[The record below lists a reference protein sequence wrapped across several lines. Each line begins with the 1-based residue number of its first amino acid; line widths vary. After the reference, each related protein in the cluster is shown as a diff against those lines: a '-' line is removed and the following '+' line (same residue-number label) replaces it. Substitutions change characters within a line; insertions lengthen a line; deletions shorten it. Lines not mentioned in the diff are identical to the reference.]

1 MPELPEVEIVRQ
13 SLSKKIK
20 GKVIKKVLVKNRNLR
35 FKLPYNFENYIIR
48 KKIKKIDR
56 FSKYLILIFQDNTAC
71 IIHLGMSGTIHLVKK
86 NNSTNIT
93 NTSFYN
99 YPKVPKKHN
108 HIELIFNG
116 FKVIYND
123 PRRFGFFKLLKDKE
137 SFKLYLK
144 NIGYEPLDKNFTLKY
159 LKKNILF
166 RKKCIKSILLDQKI
180 ISGIG
185 NIYANEILFHSGLNP
200 SKKGIKLKDFEL
212 KYLYKY
218 SKLVLK
224 KAILKGGSSIRD
236 FRNTE
241 GAKGSFQDNFKVY
254 NKDDHNC
261 PNKKCNY
268 KIKKINISNR
278 STFYCE
284 NCQK

>member
-1 MPELPEVEIVRQ
+1 MPELPEVEIVKK
-13 SLSKKIK
+13 SLKKNVKDKKILD
-20 GKVIKKVLVKNRNLR
+20 VIVTNRNLR
-35 FKLPYNFENYIIR
+35 FKVEKDFEKILKNRKIQNVNRYAKNIIL
-48 KKIKKIDR
+48 KLNGNI
-56 FSKYLILIFQDNTAC
+56 YV
-71 IIHLGMSGTIHLVKK
+71 IIHLGMTGTFHLIRNNILK
-86 NNSTNIT
+86 NTNL
-93 NTSFYN
+93 SFYQSKDL
-99 YPKVPKKHN
+99 PIKHN
-108 HIELIFNG
+108 HIVLIFKK
-116 FKVIYND
+116 FRVIYND
-123 PRRFGFFKLLKDKE
+123 PRRFGFFRLLKDKE

-144 NIGYEPLDKNFTLKY
+144 NIGYEPLDKNFNLKY
-159 LKKNILF
+159 LKKSILF

>member
-1 MPELPEVEIVRQ
+1 MPELPEVEIVKK
-13 SLSKKIK
+13 SLKKNVKDKKILD
-20 GKVIKKVLVKNRNLR
+20 VIVTNRNLR
-35 FKLPYNFENYIIR
+35 FKVEKDFEKILKNR
-48 KKIKKIDR
+48 KIKNVNRYAKNI
-56 FSKYLILIFQDNTAC
+56 ILKLNGNIYV
-71 IIHLGMSGTIHLVKK
+71 IIHLGMTGTFHLIRNNILK
-86 NNSTNIT
+86 NTNL
-93 NTSFYN
+93 SFYQSKDL
-99 YPKVPKKHN
+99 PIKHN
-108 HIELIFNG
+108 HIVLIFKK
-116 FKVIYND
+116 FRVIYND

-144 NIGYEPLDKNFTLKY
+144 NIGYEPLDKNFNLKY
-159 LKKNILF
+159 LKKSILF

>member
-1 MPELPEVEIVRQ
+1 MPELPEVEIVKK
-13 SLSKKIK
+13 SLKKNVKDKKILD
-20 GKVIKKVLVKNRNLR
+20 VIVTNRNLR
-35 FKLPYNFENYIIR
+35 FKVDKDFEKILKNRKIQNVNRYAKNIILELNGN
-48 KKIKKIDR
+48 I
-56 FSKYLILIFQDNTAC
+56 YV
-71 IIHLGMSGTIHLVKK
+71 IIHLGMTGTFHLIRK
-86 NNSTNIT
+86 NILKNTNL
-93 NTSFYN
+93 SFYQSKDL
-99 YPKVPKKHN
+99 PIKHN
-108 HIELIFNG
+108 HIVLIFKK
-116 FKVIYND
+116 FRVIYND

-200 SKKGIKLKDFEL
+200 RKKGLKLKDFEL

-254 NKDDHNC
+254 DKDNHNC

>member
-1 MPELPEVEIVRQ
+1 MPELPEVEIVKK
-13 SLSKKIK
+13 SLKKNVKDKKILDV
-20 GKVIKKVLVKNRNLR
+20 VITNRNLR
-35 FKLPYNFENYIIR
+35 FKVEKDFEKILKNRKIQNVNRYAKNIILELNGN
-48 KKIKKIDR
+48 I
-56 FSKYLILIFQDNTAC
+56 YV
-71 IIHLGMSGTIHLVKK
+71 IIHLGMTGTFHLIRNNLLK
-86 NNSTNIT
+86 NTNL
-93 NTSFYN
+93 SFYQSKDL
-99 YPKVPKKHN
+99 PVKHN
-108 HIELIFNG
+108 HIILIFKK
-116 FKVIYND
+116 FRIIYND

-137 SFKLYLK
+137 SFKLYLN
-144 NIGYEPLDKNFTLKY
+144 NIGYEPLDKNFNLKY
-159 LKKNILF
+159 LKKSILF

>member
-1 MPELPEVEIVRQ
+1 MPELPEVEIVKK
-13 SLSKKIK
+13 SLKKNVKDKKILD
-20 GKVIKKVLVKNRNLR
+20 VIVTNRNLR
-35 FKLPYNFENYIIR
+35 FKVEKDFEKILKNRKIQNVNRYAKNIIL
-48 KKIKKIDR
+48 KLNGNI
-56 FSKYLILIFQDNTAC
+56 YV
-71 IIHLGMSGTIHLVKK
+71 IIHLGMTGTFHLIRNNVLK
-86 NNSTNIT
+86 NTNL
-93 NTSFYN
+93 SFYQSKDL
-99 YPKVPKKHN
+99 PVKHN
-108 HIELIFNG
+108 HIILIFKK
-116 FKVIYND
+116 FRVIYND

-137 SFKLYLK
+137 SFKLYLN
-144 NIGYEPLDKNFTLKY
+144 NIGYEPLDKNFNLKY
-159 LKKNILF
+159 LKKSILF

-218 SKLVLK
+218 SKLVLR

>member
-1 MPELPEVEIVRQ
+1 MPELPEVEIVKK
-13 SLSKKIK
+13 SLKKNVKDKKILD
-20 GKVIKKVLVKNRNLR
+20 VIVTNRNLR
-35 FKLPYNFENYIIR
+35 FKVDEDFEKILKNR
-48 KKIKKIDR
+48 KIKNVNRYAKNIIVELNGNI
-56 FSKYLILIFQDNTAC
+56 YV
-71 IIHLGMSGTIHLVKK
+71 IIHLGMTGTFHLIRNNILK
-86 NNSTNIT
+86 NTNL
-93 NTSFYN
+93 SFYQSKDL
-99 YPKVPKKHN
+99 PVKHN
-108 HIELIFNG
+108 HIILIFKK
-116 FKVIYND
+116 FRVIYND

-137 SFKLYLK
+137 SFKLYLN
-144 NIGYEPLDKNFTLKY
+144 NIGYEPLDKNFNLKY
-159 LKKNILF
+159 LKKSILF

>member
-1 MPELPEVEIVRQ
+1 MPELPEVEIVKK
-13 SLSKKIK
+13 SLKKNVKDKKILD
-20 GKVIKKVLVKNRNLR
+20 VIITNRNLR
-35 FKLPYNFENYIIR
+35 FKVEKDFEKILKNRKIQNVNRYAKNIIL
-48 KKIKKIDR
+48 KLNGNI
-56 FSKYLILIFQDNTAC
+56 YV
-71 IIHLGMSGTIHLVKK
+71 IIHLGMTGTFHLIRNNVLK
-86 NNSTNIT
+86 NTNL
-93 NTSFYN
+93 SFYQSKDL
-99 YPKVPKKHN
+99 PVKHN
-108 HIELIFNG
+108 HIILIFKK
-116 FKVIYND
+116 FRVIYND

-137 SFKLYLK
+137 SFKLYLN
-144 NIGYEPLDKNFTLKY
+144 NIGYEPLDKNFNLKY
-159 LKKNILF
+159 LKKSILF

-200 SKKGIKLKDFEL
+200 RKKGIKLKDFEL

>member
-1 MPELPEVEIVRQ
+1 MPELPEVEIVKK
-13 SLSKKIK
+13 SLKKNVKDKKILDV
-20 GKVIKKVLVKNRNLR
+20 VITNRNLR
-35 FKLPYNFENYIIR
+35 FKVEKDFEKILKNRKIQNVNRYAKNIILELNGN
-48 KKIKKIDR
+48 I
-56 FSKYLILIFQDNTAC
+56 YV
-71 IIHLGMSGTIHLVKK
+71 IIHLGMTGTFHLIRNNILK
-86 NNSTNIT
+86 NTNL
-93 NTSFYN
+93 SFYQSKDL
-99 YPKVPKKHN
+99 PVKHN
-108 HIELIFNG
+108 HIILIFKK
-116 FKVIYND
+116 FRVIYND

-137 SFKLYLK
+137 SFKLYLN
-144 NIGYEPLDKNFTLKY
+144 NIGYEPLDKNFNLKY
-159 LKKNILF
+159 LKKSILF

>member
-1 MPELPEVEIVRQ
+1 MPELPEVEIVKK
-13 SLSKKIK
+13 SLKKNVKDKKILD
-20 GKVIKKVLVKNRNLR
+20 VIVTNRNLR
-35 FKLPYNFENYIIR
+35 LKVDEDFEKILKNR
-48 KKIKKIDR
+48 KIKKVDR
-56 FSKYLILIFQDNTAC
+56 YAKNIILELNGNIYV
-71 IIHLGMSGTIHLVKK
+71 IIHLGMTGTFHLIRNNILK
-86 NNSTNIT
+86 NTNL
-93 NTSFYN
+93 SFYQSKDL
-99 YPKVPKKHN
+99 PIKHN
-108 HIELIFNG
+108 HIVLV
-116 FKVIYND
+116 FKKFRVIYND
-123 PRRFGFFKLLKDKE
+123 PRRFGFFKLLKDEE

-144 NIGYEPLDKNFTLKY
+144 NIGYEPLDKNFNLKY

-166 RKKCIKSILLDQKI
+166 RNKCIKSILLDQKI

-200 SKKGIKLKDFEL
+200 RKKGLKLKDFEL

>member
-1 MPELPEVEIVRQ
+1 MPELPEVEIVKK
-13 SLSKKIK
+13 SLKKNVKDKKILD
-20 GKVIKKVLVKNRNLR
+20 VIVTNRNLR
-35 FKLPYNFENYIIR
+35 FKVDKDFEKILKNRKIQNVNRYAKNIIVELNGN
-48 KKIKKIDR
+48 I
-56 FSKYLILIFQDNTAC
+56 YL
-71 IIHLGMSGTIHLVKK
+71 IIHLGMTGTFHLIRNNILK
-86 NNSTNIT
+86 NTNL
-93 NTSFYN
+93 SFYQSKDL
-99 YPKVPKKHN
+99 PIKHN
-108 HIELIFNG
+108 HIVLIFKK
-116 FKVIYND
+116 FRVIYND
-123 PRRFGFFKLLKDKE
+123 PRRFGFFKLLKDRE

-144 NIGYEPLDKNFTLKY
+144 NIGYEPLDKNFNLKY
-159 LKKNILF
+159 LKKSILF

-200 SKKGIKLKDFEL
+200 RKKGLKLKDFEL

-236 FRNTE
+236 FKNTE
-241 GAKGSFQDNFKVY
+241 GAKGSFQNNFKVY
-254 NKDDHNC
+254 DKDNHNC

>member
-1 MPELPEVEIVRQ
+1 MPELPEVEIVKK
-13 SLSKKIK
+13 SLKKNVKDKKILDV
-20 GKVIKKVLVKNRNLR
+20 VITNRNLR
-35 FKLPYNFENYIIR
+35 FKVEKDFEKILKNRKIQNVNRYAKNIIL
-48 KKIKKIDR
+48 KLNGNI
-56 FSKYLILIFQDNTAC
+56 YV
-71 IIHLGMSGTIHLVKK
+71 IIHLGMTGTFHLIRNNVLK
-86 NNSTNIT
+86 NTNL
-93 NTSFYN
+93 SFYQSKDL
-99 YPKVPKKHN
+99 PVKHN
-108 HIELIFNG
+108 HIILIFKK
-116 FKVIYND
+116 FRVIYND

-137 SFKLYLK
+137 SFKLYLN
-144 NIGYEPLDKNFTLKY
+144 NIGYEPLDKNFNLKY

>member
-1 MPELPEVEIVRQ
+1 MPELPEVEIVKK
-13 SLSKKIK
+13 SLKKNVKDKKILD
-20 GKVIKKVLVKNRNLR
+20 VIVTNRNLR
-35 FKLPYNFENYIIR
+35 FKVEKDFEKILKNRKIQNVNRYAKNIIL
-48 KKIKKIDR
+48 KLNGNI
-56 FSKYLILIFQDNTAC
+56 YV
-71 IIHLGMSGTIHLVKK
+71 IIHLGMTGTFHLIRNNVLK
-86 NNSTNIT
+86 NTNL
-93 NTSFYN
+93 SFYQSKDL
-99 YPKVPKKHN
+99 PVKHN
-108 HIELIFNG
+108 HIILIFKK
-116 FKVIYND
+116 FRVIYND

-137 SFKLYLK
+137 SFKLYLN
-144 NIGYEPLDKNFTLKY
+144 NIGYEPLDKNFNLKY
-159 LKKNILF
+159 LKKSILF

-185 NIYANEILFHSGLNP
+185 NIYANEILFRSGLNP
-200 SKKGIKLKDFEL
+200 RKKGLKLKDFEL

-218 SKLVLK
+218 SKLVLR

>member
-1 MPELPEVEIVRQ
+1 MPELPEVEIVKK
-13 SLSKKIK
+13 SLKKNVKDKKILD
-20 GKVIKKVLVKNRNLR
+20 VIVTNRNLR
-35 FKLPYNFENYIIR
+35 FKVEKDFEKILKNRKIQNVNRYAKNIIL
-48 KKIKKIDR
+48 KLNGNI
-56 FSKYLILIFQDNTAC
+56 YV
-71 IIHLGMSGTIHLVKK
+71 IIHLGMTGTFHLIRNNILK
-86 NNSTNIT
+86 NTNL
-93 NTSFYN
+93 SFYQSKDL
-99 YPKVPKKHN
+99 PIKHN
-108 HIELIFNG
+108 HIILIFKK
-116 FKVIYND
+116 FRVIYND

-137 SFKLYLK
+137 SFKLYLN
-144 NIGYEPLDKNFTLKY
+144 NIGYEPLDKNFNLKY
-159 LKKNILF
+159 LKKSILF

>member
-1 MPELPEVEIVRQ
+1 MPELPEVEIVKK
-13 SLSKKIK
+13 SLKKNVKDKKILDV
-20 GKVIKKVLVKNRNLR
+20 VITNRNLR
-35 FKLPYNFENYIIR
+35 FKVEKDFEKILKNRKIQNVNRYAKNIIVELNGN
-48 KKIKKIDR
+48 I
-56 FSKYLILIFQDNTAC
+56 YV
-71 IIHLGMSGTIHLVKK
+71 IIHLGMTGTFHLIRNNVLK
-86 NNSTNIT
+86 NTNL
-93 NTSFYN
+93 SFYQSKDL
-99 YPKVPKKHN
+99 PVKHN
-108 HIELIFNG
+108 HIILIFKK
-116 FKVIYND
+116 FRVIYND

-137 SFKLYLK
+137 SFKLYLN
-144 NIGYEPLDKNFTLKY
+144 NIGYEPLDKNFNLKY
-159 LKKNILF
+159 LKKSILF

-200 SKKGIKLKDFEL
+200 RKKGLKLKDFEL

>member
-1 MPELPEVEIVRQ
+1 MPELPEVEIVKK
-13 SLSKKIK
+13 SLKKNVKDKKILDV
-20 GKVIKKVLVKNRNLR
+20 VITNRNLR
-35 FKLPYNFENYIIR
+35 FKVEKDFEKILKNRKIQNVNRYAKNIIL
-48 KKIKKIDR
+48 KLNGNI
-56 FSKYLILIFQDNTAC
+56 YV
-71 IIHLGMSGTIHLVKK
+71 IIHLGMTGTFHLIRNNVLK
-86 NNSTNIT
+86 NTNL
-93 NTSFYN
+93 SFYQSKDL
-99 YPKVPKKHN
+99 PVKHN
-108 HIELIFNG
+108 HIILIFKK
-116 FKVIYND
+116 FRVIYND

-137 SFKLYLK
+137 SFKLYLN
-144 NIGYEPLDKNFTLKY
+144 NIGYEPLDKNFNLKY
-159 LKKNILF
+159 LKKSILF

-218 SKLVLK
+218 SKLVLR

-241 GAKGSFQDNFKVY
+241 GDKGSFQDNFKVY

>member
-1 MPELPEVEIVRQ
+1 MPELPEVEIVKK
-13 SLSKKIK
+13 SLKKNVKDKKILN
-20 GKVIKKVLVKNRNLR
+20 VIVTNRNLR
-35 FKLPYNFENYIIR
+35 FKVDEDFEKILKNR
-48 KKIKKIDR
+48 KIKNVSRYAKNIIVELNGNI
-56 FSKYLILIFQDNTAC
+56 YL
-71 IIHLGMSGTIHLVKK
+71 IIHLGMTGTFHLIRNNILK
-86 NNSTNIT
+86 NTNL
-93 NTSFYN
+93 SFYQSKDL
-99 YPKVPKKHN
+99 PIKHN
-108 HIELIFNG
+108 HIVLV
-116 FKVIYND
+116 FKKFRVIYND
-123 PRRFGFFKLLKDKE
+123 PRRFGFFKLLKDEE

-144 NIGYEPLDKNFTLKY
+144 DIGYEPLDKNFNLKY

-166 RKKCIKSILLDQKI
+166 RNKCIKSILLDQKI

-200 SKKGIKLKDFEL
+200 RKKGLKLKDFEL

>member
-1 MPELPEVEIVRQ
+1 MPELPEVEIVKK
-13 SLSKKIK
+13 SLKKNVKDKKILD
-20 GKVIKKVLVKNRNLR
+20 VIVTNRNLR
-35 FKLPYNFENYIIR
+35 FKVEKDFEKILKNRKIQNVNRYAKNIILELNGN
-48 KKIKKIDR
+48 I
-56 FSKYLILIFQDNTAC
+56 YV
-71 IIHLGMSGTIHLVKK
+71 IIHLGMTGTFHLIRNNILK
-86 NNSTNIT
+86 NTNL
-93 NTSFYN
+93 SFYQSKDL
-99 YPKVPKKHN
+99 PVKHN
-108 HIELIFNG
+108 HIILIFKK
-116 FKVIYND
+116 FRVIYND

-137 SFKLYLK
+137 SFKLYLN
-144 NIGYEPLDKNFTLKY
+144 NIGYEPLDKNFNLKY
-159 LKKNILF
+159 LKKVF
-166 RKKCIKSILLDQKI
+166 YSERKCIKSILLDQKI

-200 SKKGIKLKDFEL
+200 RKKGIKLKDFEL

-218 SKLVLK
+218 SKLVLR

-241 GAKGSFQDNFKVY
+241 GDKGSFQDNFKVY

>member
-1 MPELPEVEIVRQ
+1 MPELPEVEIVKK
-13 SLSKKIK
+13 SLKKNVKDKKILD
-20 GKVIKKVLVKNRNLR
+20 VIVTNRNLR
-35 FKLPYNFENYIIR
+35 FKVEKDFEKILKNRKIQNVNRYAKNIILELNGN
-48 KKIKKIDR
+48 I
-56 FSKYLILIFQDNTAC
+56 YV
-71 IIHLGMSGTIHLVKK
+71 IIHLGMTGTFHLIRNNIYK
-86 NNSTNIT
+86 NTNL
-93 NTSFYN
+93 SFYQSKDL
-99 YPKVPKKHN
+99 PIKHN
-108 HIELIFNG
+108 HIILIFKK
-116 FKVIYND
+116 FRLIYND

-137 SFKLYLK
+137 SFKLYLN
-144 NIGYEPLDKNFTLKY
+144 NIGYEPLDKNFNLKY
-159 LKKNILF
+159 LKKSILF

-185 NIYANEILFHSGLNP
+185 NIYANEILLHSGLNP
-200 SKKGIKLKDFEL
+200 RKKGIKLKDFEL

-218 SKLVLK
+218 SKLVLR

-241 GAKGSFQDNFKVY
+241 GDKGSFQDNFKVY

>member
-1 MPELPEVEIVRQ
+1 MPELPEVEIVKK
-13 SLSKKIK
+13 SLKKNVKDKKILD
-20 GKVIKKVLVKNRNLR
+20 VIVTNRNLR
-35 FKLPYNFENYIIR
+35 FKVDKDFEKILKNRKIQNVNRYAKNIILELNGN
-48 KKIKKIDR
+48 I
-56 FSKYLILIFQDNTAC
+56 YV
-71 IIHLGMSGTIHLVKK
+71 IIHLGMTGTFHLIRNNILK
-86 NNSTNIT
+86 NTNL
-93 NTSFYN
+93 SFYQSKDL
-99 YPKVPKKHN
+99 PIKHN
-108 HIELIFNG
+108 HIVLIFKK
-116 FKVIYND
+116 FRVIYND

-200 SKKGIKLKDFEL
+200 KKKGLKLKDFEL

-254 NKDDHNC
+254 DKDNHNC

>member
-1 MPELPEVEIVRQ
+1 MPELPEVEIVKK
-13 SLSKKIK
+13 SLKKNVKDKKILD
-20 GKVIKKVLVKNRNLR
+20 VIVTNRNLR
-35 FKLPYNFENYIIR
+35 FKVDKDFEKILKNRKIQNVNRYAKNIILELNGN
-48 KKIKKIDR
+48 I
-56 FSKYLILIFQDNTAC
+56 YV
-71 IIHLGMSGTIHLVKK
+71 IIHLGMTGTFHLIRNNILK
-86 NNSTNIT
+86 NTNL
-93 NTSFYN
+93 SFYQSKDL
-99 YPKVPKKHN
+99 PIKHN
-108 HIELIFNG
+108 HIILIFKK
-116 FKVIYND
+116 FRVIYND

-144 NIGYEPLDKNFTLKY
+144 NIGYEPLDKNFNLKY
-159 LKKNILF
+159 LKKSILF

-185 NIYANEILFHSGLNP
+185 NIYANEILFRSGLNP
-200 SKKGIKLKDFEL
+200 RKKGLKLKDFEL

-241 GAKGSFQDNFKVY
+241 GDKGSFQDNFKVY

>member
-1 MPELPEVEIVRQ
+1 MTGTFHLIRNNI
-13 SLSKKIK
+13 L
-20 GKVIKKVLVKNRNLR
+20 KNTNL
-35 FKLPYNFENYIIR
+35 
-48 KKIKKIDR
+48 
-56 FSKYLILIFQDNTAC
+56 
-71 IIHLGMSGTIHLVKK
+71 
-86 NNSTNIT
+86 
-93 NTSFYN
+93 SFYQSKDL
-99 YPKVPKKHN
+99 PIKHN
-108 HIELIFNG
+108 HIVLV
-116 FKVIYND
+116 FKKFRVIYND
-123 PRRFGFFKLLKDKE
+123 PRRFGFFKLLKDEE

-166 RKKCIKSILLDQKI
+166 RNKCIKSILLDQKI

-200 SKKGIKLKDFEL
+200 RKKGLKLKDFEL

-254 NKDDHNC
+254 DKDNHNC

>member
-1 MPELPEVEIVRQ
+1 MPELPEVEIVKK
-13 SLSKKIK
+13 SLKKNVKDKKILD
-20 GKVIKKVLVKNRNLR
+20 VIVTNRNLR
-35 FKLPYNFENYIIR
+35 LKVDEDFEKILKNR
-48 KKIKKIDR
+48 KIKKVDR
-56 FSKYLILIFQDNTAC
+56 YAKNIILELNGNIYV
-71 IIHLGMSGTIHLVKK
+71 IIHLGMTGTFHLIRNNILK
-86 NNSTNIT
+86 NTNL
-93 NTSFYN
+93 SFYQSKDL
-99 YPKVPKKHN
+99 PIKHN
-108 HIELIFNG
+108 HIVLIFKK
-116 FKVIYND
+116 FRVIYND
-123 PRRFGFFKLLKDKE
+123 PRRFGFFKLFKDKE
-137 SFKLYLK
+137 SFNLYLK
-144 NIGYEPLDKNFTLKY
+144 NIGYEPFDKNFNLKY
-159 LKKNILF
+159 LKKSILF

-200 SKKGIKLKDFEL
+200 RKKGIKLKDFEL

-218 SKLVLK
+218 SKLVLR

-241 GAKGSFQDNFKVY
+241 GDKGSFQDNFKVY

>member
-1 MPELPEVEIVRQ
+1 MPELPEVEIVKK
-13 SLSKKIK
+13 SLKKNVKDKKILN
-20 GKVIKKVLVKNRNLR
+20 VIVTNRNLR
-35 FKLPYNFENYIIR
+35 FKVDEDFEKILKNR
-48 KKIKKIDR
+48 KIKNVSRYAKNIIVELNGNI
-56 FSKYLILIFQDNTAC
+56 YL
-71 IIHLGMSGTIHLVKK
+71 IIHLGMTGTFHLIRNNILK
-86 NNSTNIT
+86 NTNL
-93 NTSFYN
+93 SFYQSKDL
-99 YPKVPKKHN
+99 PIKHN
-108 HIELIFNG
+108 HIVLV
-116 FKVIYND
+116 FKKFRVIYND
-123 PRRFGFFKLLKDKE
+123 PRRFGFFKLLKDEE

-144 NIGYEPLDKNFTLKY
+144 NIGYEPLDKNFNLKY

-200 SKKGIKLKDFEL
+200 RKKGLKLKDFEL

-254 NKDDHNC
+254 DKDNHNC

>member
-1 MPELPEVEIVRQ
+1 MPELPEVEIVKK
-13 SLSKKIK
+13 SLKKNVKDKKILN
-20 GKVIKKVLVKNRNLR
+20 VIVNNRNLR
-35 FKLPYNFENYIIR
+35 FKVDKDFEKILKNR
-48 KKIKKIDR
+48 KIKNVSRYAKNIIVGLNGNI
-56 FSKYLILIFQDNTAC
+56 YV
-71 IIHLGMSGTIHLVKK
+71 IIHLGMTGTFHLIRNNILK
-86 NNSTNIT
+86 NTNL
-93 NTSFYN
+93 SFYQSKDL
-99 YPKVPKKHN
+99 PIKHN
-108 HIELIFNG
+108 HIVLV
-116 FKVIYND
+116 FKKFRVIYND
-123 PRRFGFFKLLKDKE
+123 PRRFGFFKLLKDEE

-144 NIGYEPLDKNFTLKY
+144 NIGYEPLDKNFNLKY

-200 SKKGIKLKDFEL
+200 RKKGLKLKDFEL

>member
-1 MPELPEVEIVRQ
+1 MPELPEVEIVKK
-13 SLSKKIK
+13 SLKKNVKDKKILD
-20 GKVIKKVLVKNRNLR
+20 VIITNRNLR
-35 FKLPYNFENYIIR
+35 FKIEKDFEKILKNRKIQNVNRYAKNIILELNGN
-48 KKIKKIDR
+48 I
-56 FSKYLILIFQDNTAC
+56 YV
-71 IIHLGMSGTIHLVKK
+71 IIHLGMTGTFHLIR
-86 NNSTNIT
+86 NNIYKDTNL
-93 NTSFYN
+93 SFYQSKDL
-99 YPKVPKKHN
+99 PVKHN
-108 HIELIFNG
+108 HIILIFKK
-116 FKVIYND
+116 FRVIYND
-123 PRRFGFFKLLKDKE
+123 PRRFGFFKLLKDKK
-137 SFKLYLK
+137 SFKSYLN
-144 NIGYEPLDKNFTLKY
+144 NIGYEPLDKNFNLKY
-159 LKKNILF
+159 LKKSILF

-200 SKKGIKLKDFEL
+200 RKKGIKLKDFEL

-218 SKLVLK
+218 SKLVLR

>member
-1 MPELPEVEIVRQ
+1 MPELPEVEIVKK
-13 SLSKKIK
+13 SLKKNVKDKKILD
-20 GKVIKKVLVKNRNLR
+20 VIVTNRNLR
-35 FKLPYNFENYIIR
+35 FKVEKDFEKILKNRKIQNVNRYAKNIIL
-48 KKIKKIDR
+48 KLNGNI
-56 FSKYLILIFQDNTAC
+56 YV
-71 IIHLGMSGTIHLVKK
+71 IIHLGMTGTFHLIRNNIYK
-86 NNSTNIT
+86 NTNL
-93 NTSFYN
+93 SFYQSKDL
-99 YPKVPKKHN
+99 PIKHN
-108 HIELIFNG
+108 HIILIFKK
-116 FKVIYND
+116 FRLIYND

-137 SFKLYLK
+137 SFKLYLN
-144 NIGYEPLDKNFTLKY
+144 NIGYEPLDKNFNLKY
-159 LKKNILF
+159 LKKSILF

>member
-1 MPELPEVEIVRQ
+1 MPELPEVEIVKK
-13 SLSKKIK
+13 SLKKNVKDKKILD
-20 GKVIKKVLVKNRNLR
+20 VIVINRNLR
-35 FKLPYNFENYIIR
+35 FKVDKDFEKILKNR
-48 KKIKKIDR
+48 KIKNVNRYAKNIIVELNGNI
-56 FSKYLILIFQDNTAC
+56 YV
-71 IIHLGMSGTIHLVKK
+71 IIHLGMTGTFHLIRNNILK
-86 NNSTNIT
+86 NTNL
-93 NTSFYN
+93 SFYQSKDL
-99 YPKVPKKHN
+99 PIKHN
-108 HIELIFNG
+108 HIILIFKK
-116 FKVIYND
+116 FRVIYND

-137 SFKLYLK
+137 SFKLYLN
-144 NIGYEPLDKNFTLKY
+144 NIGYEPLDKNFNLKY
-159 LKKNILF
+159 LKKSILF

-200 SKKGIKLKDFEL
+200 RKKGIKLKDFEL

>member
-1 MPELPEVEIVRQ
+1 MPELPEVEIVKK
-13 SLSKKIK
+13 SLKKNVKDKKILD
-20 GKVIKKVLVKNRNLR
+20 VIVTNRNLR
-35 FKLPYNFENYIIR
+35 FKVEKDFEKILKNRKIQNVNRYAKNIIL
-48 KKIKKIDR
+48 KLNGNI
-56 FSKYLILIFQDNTAC
+56 YV
-71 IIHLGMSGTIHLVKK
+71 IIHLGMTGTFHLIRNNVLK
-86 NNSTNIT
+86 NTNL
-93 NTSFYN
+93 SFYQSKDL
-99 YPKVPKKHN
+99 PVKHN
-108 HIELIFNG
+108 HIILIFKK
-116 FKVIYND
+116 FRVIYND

-137 SFKLYLK
+137 SFKLYLN
-144 NIGYEPLDKNFTLKY
+144 NIGYEPLDKNFNLKY
-159 LKKNILF
+159 LKKSILF

-218 SKLVLK
+218 SKLVLR

-241 GAKGSFQDNFKVY
+241 GDKGSFQDNFKVY

>member
-1 MPELPEVEIVRQ
+1 MPELPEVEIVKK
-13 SLSKKIK
+13 SLKKNVKDKKILD
-20 GKVIKKVLVKNRNLR
+20 VIITNRNLR
-35 FKLPYNFENYIIR
+35 FKVEKDFEKILKNRKIQNVNRYAKNIILELNGN
-48 KKIKKIDR
+48 I
-56 FSKYLILIFQDNTAC
+56 YV
-71 IIHLGMSGTIHLVKK
+71 IIHLGMTGTFHLIRNNILK
-86 NNSTNIT
+86 NTNL
-93 NTSFYN
+93 SFYQSKDL
-99 YPKVPKKHN
+99 PIKHN
-108 HIELIFNG
+108 HIILIFKK
-116 FKVIYND
+116 FRVIYND

-137 SFKLYLK
+137 SFKLYLN
-144 NIGYEPLDKNFTLKY
+144 NIGYEPLDKNFNLKY
-159 LKKNILF
+159 LKKSILF

-218 SKLVLK
+218 SKLVLR

>member
-1 MPELPEVEIVRQ
+1 MPELPEVEIVKK
-13 SLSKKIK
+13 SLKKNVKDKKILDV
-20 GKVIKKVLVKNRNLR
+20 VITNRNLR
-35 FKLPYNFENYIIR
+35 FKVEKDFEKILKNRKIQNVNRYAKNIIL
-48 KKIKKIDR
+48 KLNGNI
-56 FSKYLILIFQDNTAC
+56 YV
-71 IIHLGMSGTIHLVKK
+71 IIHLGMTGTFHLIRNNILK
-86 NNSTNIT
+86 NTNL
-93 NTSFYN
+93 SFYQSKDL
-99 YPKVPKKHN
+99 PIKHN
-108 HIELIFNG
+108 HIVLIFKK
-116 FKVIYND
+116 FRVIYND

-144 NIGYEPLDKNFTLKY
+144 NIGYEPLDKNFNLKY
-159 LKKNILF
+159 LKKSIQF

-185 NIYANEILFHSGLNP
+185 NIYANEILFRSGLNP
-200 SKKGIKLKDFEL
+200 RKKGLKLKDFEL

-254 NKDDHNC
+254 DKDNHNC
-261 PNKKCNY
+261 PNKKCNN

-284 NCQK
+284 KCQK

>member
-1 MPELPEVEIVRQ
+1 MPELPEVEIVKK
-13 SLSKKIK
+13 SLKKNVKDKKILD
-20 GKVIKKVLVKNRNLR
+20 VIVTNRNLR
-35 FKLPYNFENYIIR
+35 FKVDKDFEKILKNRKIQNVNRYAKNIIVELNGN
-48 KKIKKIDR
+48 I
-56 FSKYLILIFQDNTAC
+56 YV
-71 IIHLGMSGTIHLVKK
+71 IIHLGMTGTFHLIRNNILK
-86 NNSTNIT
+86 NTNL
-93 NTSFYN
+93 SFYQSKDL
-99 YPKVPKKHN
+99 PIKHN
-108 HIELIFNG
+108 HIVLIFKK
-116 FKVIYND
+116 FRVIYND
-123 PRRFGFFKLLKDKE
+123 PRRFGFFKLLKDRE

-144 NIGYEPLDKNFTLKY
+144 NIGYEPLDKNFNLKY
-159 LKKNILF
+159 LKKSILF

-200 SKKGIKLKDFEL
+200 RKKGLKLKDFEL

-254 NKDDHNC
+254 DKDNHNC

>member
-1 MPELPEVEIVRQ
+1 MPELPEVEIVKK
-13 SLSKKIK
+13 SLKKNVKDKKILD
-20 GKVIKKVLVKNRNLR
+20 VIVTNRNLR
-35 FKLPYNFENYIIR
+35 FKVEKDFEKILKNRKIQNVNRYAKNIIVELNGN
-48 KKIKKIDR
+48 I
-56 FSKYLILIFQDNTAC
+56 YV
-71 IIHLGMSGTIHLVKK
+71 IIHLGMTGTFHLIRNNLLK
-86 NNSTNIT
+86 NTNL
-93 NTSFYN
+93 SFYQSKDL
-99 YPKVPKKHN
+99 PVKHN
-108 HIELIFNG
+108 HIILIFKK
-116 FKVIYND
+116 FRVIYND

-137 SFKLYLK
+137 SFKLYLN
-144 NIGYEPLDKNFTLKY
+144 NIGYEPLDKNFNLKY
-159 LKKNILF
+159 LKKSILF

>member
-1 MPELPEVEIVRQ
+1 MPELPEVEIVKK
-13 SLSKKIK
+13 SLKKNVKDKKILD
-20 GKVIKKVLVKNRNLR
+20 VIVTNRNLR
-35 FKLPYNFENYIIR
+35 FKVEKDFEKILKNRKIQNVNRYAKNIILELNGN
-48 KKIKKIDR
+48 I
-56 FSKYLILIFQDNTAC
+56 YV
-71 IIHLGMSGTIHLVKK
+71 IIHLGMTGTFHLIRNNVLK
-86 NNSTNIT
+86 NTNL
-93 NTSFYN
+93 SFYQSKDL
-99 YPKVPKKHN
+99 PVKHN
-108 HIELIFNG
+108 HIILIFKK
-116 FKVIYND
+116 FRVIYND

-137 SFKLYLK
+137 SFKLYLN
-144 NIGYEPLDKNFTLKY
+144 NIGYEPLDKNFNLKY

-241 GAKGSFQDNFKVY
+241 GDKGSFQDNFKVY

>member
-1 MPELPEVEIVRQ
+1 MPELPEVEIVKK
-13 SLSKKIK
+13 SLKKNVKDKKILD
-20 GKVIKKVLVKNRNLR
+20 VIVTNRNLR
-35 FKLPYNFENYIIR
+35 FKVDKDFEKILKNRKIQNVNRYAKNIILELNGN
-48 KKIKKIDR
+48 I
-56 FSKYLILIFQDNTAC
+56 YV
-71 IIHLGMSGTIHLVKK
+71 IIHLGMTGTFHLIRNNVLK
-86 NNSTNIT
+86 NTNL
-93 NTSFYN
+93 SFYQSKDL
-99 YPKVPKKHN
+99 PVKHN
-108 HIELIFNG
+108 HIILIFKK
-116 FKVIYND
+116 FRVIYND

-137 SFKLYLK
+137 SFKLYLN

-200 SKKGIKLKDFEL
+200 RKKGLKLKDFEL

-254 NKDDHNC
+254 DKDNHNC

>member
-1 MPELPEVEIVRQ
+1 MPELPEVEIVKK
-13 SLSKKIK
+13 SLKKNVKDKKILD
-20 GKVIKKVLVKNRNLR
+20 VIVTNRNLR
-35 FKLPYNFENYIIR
+35 FKVEKDFEKILKNRKIQNVNRYAKNIIVELNGN
-48 KKIKKIDR
+48 I
-56 FSKYLILIFQDNTAC
+56 YV
-71 IIHLGMSGTIHLVKK
+71 IIHLGMTGTFHLIRNNVLK
-86 NNSTNIT
+86 NTNL
-93 NTSFYN
+93 SFYQSKDL
-99 YPKVPKKHN
+99 PLKHN
-108 HIELIFNG
+108 HIILIFKK
-116 FKVIYND
+116 FRVIYND

-144 NIGYEPLDKNFTLKY
+144 NIGYEPLDKNFNLKY

-166 RKKCIKSILLDQKI
+166 RNKCIKSILLDQKI

-200 SKKGIKLKDFEL
+200 RKKGLKLKDFEL

-254 NKDDHNC
+254 DKDNHNC

>member
-1 MPELPEVEIVRQ
+1 MTGTFHLIRNNI
-13 SLSKKIK
+13 L
-20 GKVIKKVLVKNRNLR
+20 KNTNL
-35 FKLPYNFENYIIR
+35 
-48 KKIKKIDR
+48 
-56 FSKYLILIFQDNTAC
+56 
-71 IIHLGMSGTIHLVKK
+71 
-86 NNSTNIT
+86 
-93 NTSFYN
+93 SFYQSKDL
-99 YPKVPKKHN
+99 PVKHN
-108 HIELIFNG
+108 HIILIFKK
-116 FKVIYND
+116 FRVIYND

-137 SFKLYLK
+137 SFKLYLN
-144 NIGYEPLDKNFTLKY
+144 NIGYEPLDKNFNLKY
-159 LKKNILF
+159 LKKRILF

-200 SKKGIKLKDFEL
+200 RKKGLKLKDFEL

>member
-1 MPELPEVEIVRQ
+1 MPELPEVEIVKK
-13 SLSKKIK
+13 SLKKNVKDKKILD
-20 GKVIKKVLVKNRNLR
+20 VIVTNRNLR
-35 FKLPYNFENYIIR
+35 FKVEKDFEKILKNRKIQNVNRYAKNIILELNGN
-48 KKIKKIDR
+48 I
-56 FSKYLILIFQDNTAC
+56 YV
-71 IIHLGMSGTIHLVKK
+71 IIHLGMTGTFHLIRNNILK
-86 NNSTNIT
+86 NTNL
-93 NTSFYN
+93 SFYQSKDL
-99 YPKVPKKHN
+99 PVKHN
-108 HIELIFNG
+108 HIILIFKK
-116 FKVIYND
+116 FRVIYND

-137 SFKLYLK
+137 SFKLYLN
-144 NIGYEPLDKNFTLKY
+144 NIGYEPLDKNFNLKY
-159 LKKNILF
+159 LKKSILF

>member
-1 MPELPEVEIVRQ
+1 MPELPEVEIVKK
-13 SLSKKIK
+13 SLKKNVKDKKILD
-20 GKVIKKVLVKNRNLR
+20 VIVTNRNLR
-35 FKLPYNFENYIIR
+35 FKVDKDFEKILKNRKIQNVNRYAKNIIVELNGN
-48 KKIKKIDR
+48 I
-56 FSKYLILIFQDNTAC
+56 YV
-71 IIHLGMSGTIHLVKK
+71 IIHLGMTGTFHLIRNNILK
-86 NNSTNIT
+86 NTNL
-93 NTSFYN
+93 SFYQSKDL
-99 YPKVPKKHN
+99 PIKHN
-108 HIELIFNG
+108 HIVLIFKKFN
-116 FKVIYND
+116 VIYND

-144 NIGYEPLDKNFTLKY
+144 NIGYEPLDKNFNLKY
-159 LKKNILF
+159 LKKSILF

-200 SKKGIKLKDFEL
+200 RKKGLKLKDFEL

-254 NKDDHNC
+254 DKDNHNC